1 MAEPWKEK
9 AFAHWDL
16 INRLAVR
23 RFGTIPLAEEAAL
36 FVMDSLAADSW
47 KRLQAHSGRGSF
59 KSYLASL
66 SWRLL
71 EDFSRKRFGRIR
83 PPLWIQ
89 KLGGIWALLFS
100 LLCLERL
107 PVSDA
112 VESASCRYPTSKKDG
127 IEDAALTL
135 LGRIPQCGKQQGLE
149 FSLED
154 TEAAGDL
161 KEYPEQLFEKDE
173 QAYLF
178 ASLFSPLMEEEP
190 DVQVPEQF
198 SLLLKNG
205 IRLIPEERL
214 LLKLLYQDNV
224 GVARAGLLLGL
235 NRDQVN
241 GRVRRLLARL
251 RKNFQNMGLEEE
263 LLELLR

>member
-1 MAEPWKEK
+1 MGEPWKEE
-9 AFAHWDL
+9 ALAHWNL

-23 RFGTIPLAEEAAL
+23 RFGTAPLAEEAAL

-47 KRLQAHSGRGSF
+47 KRLQAHSGKGSF

-71 EDFSRKRFGRIR
+71 EDFSRKRFGRVR
-83 PPLWIQ
+83 PPLWVK
-89 KLGGIWALLFS
+89 KLGGIWSVLFS

-107 PVSDA
+107 SVSDA
-112 VESASCRYPTSKKDG
+112 VESASCRYPASEKDDL
-127 IEDAALTL
+127 EDAALSL
-135 LGRIPQCGKQQGLE
+135 LGRIPQCGKHQGLE
-149 FSLED
+149 FSFDE

-161 KEYPEQLFEKDE
+161 NEYPELLLEKDE

-178 ASLFSPLMEEEP
+178 ASLFSQLTGDNHE
-190 DVQVPEQF
+190 VQVPEKF
-198 SLLLKNG
+198 AIILKKGISL
-205 IRLIPEERL
+205 RPEERL
-214 LLKLLYQDNV
+214 LLKLLYRDNV
-224 GVARAGLLLGL
+224 GVARAGTLLGL

-251 RKNFQNMGLEEE
+251 RTDFQNMGLEEE

>member
-1 MAEPWKEK
+1 
-9 AFAHWDL
+9 
-16 INRLAVR
+16 
-23 RFGTIPLAEEAAL
+23 
-36 FVMDSLAADSW
+36 
-47 KRLQAHSGRGSF
+47 
-59 KSYLASL
+59 
-66 SWRLL
+66 
-71 EDFSRKRFGRIR
+71 
-83 PPLWIQ
+83 
-89 KLGGIWALLFS
+89 
-100 LLCLERL
+100 
-107 PVSDA
+107 